1 MSHKQAM
8 AGTKRVFQE
17 MKQCELEGTK
27 PPAETIADWRSVVR
41 MANSEMLRMAKQLSA
56 AEERHKVEMSVIA
69 EEMRS
74 ELVDREANVA
84 RTAERFRVLQDRS
97 GSTGNTYERAVAS
110 SSVVESA
117 IAQICSHALNSS
129 AGSILLYEK
138 AQ

>member
-17 MKQCELEGTK
+17 MKLCEQKEST
-27 PPAETIADWRSVVR
+27 PSSDTIADWRAVVR
-41 MANSEMLRMAKQLSA
+41 MANAEILRMSKQMA
-56 AEERHKVEMSVIA
+56 ASEERHKVEMGVIA

-97 GSTGNTYERAVAS
+97 GSTGSTYERAVAS

-117 IAQICSHALNSS
+117 IAQICSHALN
-129 AGSILLYEK
+129 ANGGSVLLYDK
-138 AQ
+138 SK

>member
-17 MKQCELEGTK
+17 MKSYEQDGST
-27 PPAETIADWRSVVR
+27 PSSDTIADWRTVVR
-41 MANSEMLRMAKQLSA
+41 MANAEILRMSKMMA
-56 AEERHKVEMSVIA
+56 ASEERHKVEMGVIA

-117 IAQICSHALNSS
+117 IAQICSHALN
-129 AGSILLYEK
+129 ANGGSVLLYDK
-138 AQ
+138 SQ